1 VNPIL
6 IKWARE
12 QAGLGISEAAS
23 ALELS
28 APEKLLEIETGAKP
42 PSRPVLLRMVKTYRR
57 PLLFF
62 YLDKPPLISDK
73 GHDFRTLPP
82 DRVVRDDFLVET
94 LLRQIKAR
102 QDLVK
107 SLVVDEEE
115 SGSLSFVKS
124 VTPSDSPLEISNS
137 IQRALGFDLAE
148 YRCCRSVEE
157 AFDYIRNKAEEIGIF
172 VLLIGN
178 LGSHHTAISARTYR
192 GFAIADEFAPF
203 VVINDQDTKIAWP
216 FTLLHELAHIWLGQ
230 DGISGGYSEN
240 RIEKICNQ
248 IASNIL
254 LPDRDI
260 GELNLDGLLS
270 NDDLLNAISEFARAR
285 HLSIKMVAL
294 KLLNLGKIKRASWDY
309 IDQKID
315 QSILSEKES
324 ARAKKD
330 GSTGPSFYVVRRH
343 RLGSSIVNLV
353 ARNLSSG
360 SITPVKAAKILGV
373 RPRSVAPLVNKAA

>member
-1 VNPIL
+1 MNPIL

-12 QAGLGISEAAS
+12 QAGLDVSEAAS

-28 APEKLLEIETGAKP
+28 SSEKLTEIESGSKA
-42 PSRPVLLRMVKTYRR
+42 PSRPVLLRMAKTYRR

-73 GHDFRTLPP
+73 GHDFRTLPV
-82 DRVVRDDFLVET
+82 DRVIRDDFLVET

-115 SGSLSFVKS
+115 SGSLPFVGS
-124 VTPSDSPLEISNS
+124 ASLNESPLEISRS
-137 IQRALGFDLAE
+137 IQKTLGFNLAD
-148 YRCCRSVEE
+148 YRRCRSAGE
-157 AFDYIRNKAEEIGIF
+157 AFDYIRNKTEEIGVF
-172 VLLIGN
+172 VLLVGN

-203 VVINDQDTKIAWP
+203 VVINDQDTKIAWA

-230 DGISGGYSEN
+230 DGISGGYSDSQ
-240 RIEKICNQ
+240 IEKICNQ

-254 LPDRDI
+254 LPDEEVRHF
-260 GELNLDGLLS
+260 NLEGLVGD
-270 NDDLLNAISEFARAR
+270 DDLLDAISEFARSR
-285 HLSIKMVAL
+285 HLSVKMVAFR
-294 KLLNLGKIKRASWDY
+294 LLDLGKINRSSWNY
-309 IDQKID
+309 IDRKID
-315 QSILSEKES
+315 QSIFSDREN

-330 GSTGPSFYVVRRH
+330 GSSGPDFYVVRRH
-343 RLGSSIVNLV
+343 RLGNSIVNLV
-353 ARNLSSG
+353 TRNLSSG
-360 SITPVKAAKILGV
+360 SLTPVRAAKILGV
-373 RPRSVAPLVNKAA
+373 KPRSVTPLINRAA

>member
-1 VNPIL
+1 MNPIL

-12 QAGLGISEAAS
+12 QAGLDISEAAS

-28 APEKLLEIETGAKP
+28 TPEKLSAIESGSKA
-42 PSRPVLLRMVKTYRR
+42 PSRSVLLRMVKTYRR

-62 YLDKPPLISDK
+62 YLEKPPLISDK
-73 GHDFRTLPP
+73 GHDFRTLPAG
-82 DRVVRDDFLVET
+82 RVIRDDFLVET

-115 SGSLSFVKS
+115 NGALSFVKS
-124 VTPSDSPLEISNS
+124 ATSRDSPLEVSNS
-137 IQRALGFDLAE
+137 IQTALKFNLTE
-148 YRCCRSVEE
+148 FRRCKSVEE

-203 VVINDQDTKIAWP
+203 VVINDQDTKVAWA

-240 RIEKICNQ
+240 QIEKICNQ

-254 LPDRDI
+254 LPEQDI
-260 GELNLDGLLS
+260 QQLELEGILCD
-270 NDDLLNAISEFARAR
+270 DDLLDAISEFARDR

-294 KLLNLGKIKRASWDY
+294 RLLNLGKIKRSSWSY

-315 QSILSEKES
+315 QSILSEKEN

-330 GSTGPSFYVVRRH
+330 GGTGPSFYVVRRH
-343 RLGSSIVNLV
+343 RLGNSIVNLV

-373 RPRSVAPLVNKAA
+373 KPRSVAPLVNKVT